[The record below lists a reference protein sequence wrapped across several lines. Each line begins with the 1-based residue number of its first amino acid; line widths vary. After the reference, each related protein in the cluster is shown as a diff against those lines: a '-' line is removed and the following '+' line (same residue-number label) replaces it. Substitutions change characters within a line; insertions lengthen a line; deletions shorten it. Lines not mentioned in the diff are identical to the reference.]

1 MLCGICEKDNNEKT
15 VQVTLKGLP
24 SLVKASKIR
33 GDATDI
39 PGKPSVI
46 CLKNNCEKLVSD
58 EWLKQRDSRNNTPEE
73 ERASILKAAAQI
85 LKEDIRGMVTNLNE
99 YPSCDDIKTGGNSF
113 FPNSLDVFFEE
124 LVLKGRK
131 SSLYQ
136 TKVNEKLY
144 YLFEEPNAENERLP
158 VLLDTLWLTG
168 KVLSFSSI
176 SWTGFMST
184 LESDSLNV
192 DTSIIPLPFINL
204 DPGNLNTIYTA
215 LSFAA
220 EKSKRYEKSCIV
232 TFDQPLFQKAVD
244 IVEGSNKSD
253 IVSSVI
259 VRLGG
264 FHTLM
269 SFMGSVGKI
278 MAGSGIEE
286 LLTTVYA
293 KNTVPHMMSGHAYSR
308 ALRGHFL
315 IHEALI
321 LIMLDDP
328 EILSLSEEDIQN
340 IHSLY
345 NDTKLNVIKE
355 NGLLIEVQEKV
366 YGRIDDLANTSR
378 TGKFVKERTI
388 SKNLASMN
396 SSIKLH
402 NTYID
407 FNPMQLFNR
416 IICSNKT
423 PEEIKHC
430 FKYELSPYPLSL
442 FKDGNLRK
450 GTKSQLLQEL
460 DKIYKPESMPHS
472 DTVYVIDGGFLL
484 HKVSWQKPASYNDIF
499 LQYVN
504 YVIHNY
510 NKDCVI
516 VFDGYTKEVI
526 STKESLQRCRSKG
539 SIEISIHAQASVI
552 IPQVDFLKNSQNKT
566 QFINI
571 LRTYFEDVGITVHQ
585 APRDADYLIT
595 MTAVELSMI
604 KKHVT
609 VVSED
614 TDIMVLLIHHAKNKN
629 ISMLRP
635 GKAAK
640 GQHGQQG
647 LKSTFNLA
655 TLPPTA
661 DSAEQH
667 VLRTYFQIQEWI
679 GNNLDPLQYG
689 WKKNK
694 QGNLIPVQCKEAV
707 VPLIY

>member
-15 VQVTLKGLP
+15 VQVTLKG
-24 SLVKASKIR
+24 LVKASKIR

-73 ERASILKAAAQI
+73 ELVSILKATAQI
-85 LKEDIRGMVTNLNE
+85 LKEDIRGMVTNLDE

-131 SSLYQ
+131 SPLYQ
-136 TKVNEKLY
+136 TKVSAMKNFIIS
-144 YLFEEPNAENERLP
+144 LFYKTPAKSGLCRIKMESIQEEPNAENERLP
-158 VLLDTLWLTG
+158 VLLDTLWLTEWLQDHNPF
-168 KVLSFSSI
+168 KCSELLSI
-176 SWTGFMST
+176 STG
-184 LESDSLNV
+184 
-192 DTSIIPLPFINL
+192 IIASPDVNCDKAQEIGEVIFNSHI
-204 DPGNLNTIYTA
+204 
-215 LSFAA
+215 
-220 EKSKRYEKSCIV
+220 EK
-232 TFDQPLFQKAVD
+232 
-244 IVEGSNKSD
+244 
-253 IVSSVI
+253 
-259 VRLGG
+259 
-264 FHTLM
+264 
-269 SFMGSVGKI
+269 
-278 MAGSGIEE
+278 
-286 LLTTVYA
+286 
-293 KNTVPHMMSGHAYSR
+293 
-308 ALRGHFL
+308 HFT
-315 IHEALI
+315 
-321 LIMLDDP
+321 
-328 EILSLSEEDIQN
+328 DIQ
-340 IHSLY
+340 Y
-345 NDTKLNVIKE
+345 
-355 NGLLIEVQEKV
+355 
-366 YGRIDDLANTSR
+366 
-378 TGKFVKERTI
+378 
-388 SKNLASMN
+388 
-396 SSIKLH
+396 
-402 NTYID
+402 
-407 FNPMQLFNR
+407 
-416 IICSNKT
+416 
-423 PEEIKHC
+423 
-430 FKYELSPYPLSL
+430 
-442 FKDGNLRK
+442 GNLRK

-460 DKIYKPESMPHS
+460 DKIYKPESMPDS

-552 IPQVDFLKNSQNKT
+552 IPQVDFFKNSQNKT

-640 GQHGQQG
+640 DSRMDWQQLG
-647 LKSTFNLA
+647 
-655 TLPPTA
+655 P
-661 DSAEQH
+661 SAIRVE
-667 VLRTYFQIQEWI
+667 E
-679 GNNLDPLQYG
+679 
-689 WKKNK
+689 K
-694 QGNLIPVQCKEAV
+694 
-707 VPLIY
+707 

>member
-1 MLCGICEKDNNEKT
+1 MHKRPEIIPTATCSNS
-15 VQVTLKGLP
+15 KGLQIKDKNGINNDVSAISTDENEAGP
-24 SLVKASKIR
+24 STSCSGQEGL
-33 GDATDI
+33 
-39 PGKPSVI
+39 
-46 CLKNNCEKLVSD
+46 CLKKPIVPFLGKEEIERFYK
-58 EWLKQRDSRNNTPEE
+58 TPAKSGLGHIKME
-73 ERASILKAAAQI
+73 SIQ
-85 LKEDIRGMVTNLNE
+85 
-99 YPSCDDIKTGGNSF
+99 
-113 FPNSLDVFFEE
+113 
-124 LVLKGRK
+124 
-131 SSLYQ
+131 
-136 TKVNEKLY
+136 
-144 YLFEEPNAENERLP
+144 EEPNAENERLP

-293 KNTVPHMMSGHAYSR
+293 KITVPHMMSGHAYSR

-328 EILSLSEEDIQN
+328 EILSEEDIQN
-340 IHSLY
+340 IHKWLQDHNPFKCSELLSISTGIIASPDV
-345 NDTKLNVIKE
+345 NCDKAQEIGEVIF
-355 NGLLIEVQEKV
+355 NSHIEKHFTDIQCK
-366 YGRIDDLANTSR
+366 RKDNI
-378 TGKFVKERTI
+378 
-388 SKNLASMN
+388 KNLASMN

-472 DTVYVIDGGFLL
+472 DTVYVIEGGFLL

-539 SIEISIHAQASVI
+539 SIEISIHAQAS
-552 IPQVDFLKNSQNKT
+552 
-566 QFINI
+566 
-571 LRTYFEDVGITVHQ
+571 
-585 APRDADYLIT
+585 
-595 MTAVELSMI
+595 
-604 KKHVT
+604 
-609 VVSED
+609 
-614 TDIMVLLIHHAKNKN
+614 
-629 ISMLRP
+629 
-635 GKAAK
+635 
-640 GQHGQQG
+640 
-647 LKSTFNLA
+647 
-655 TLPPTA
+655 
-661 DSAEQH
+661 
-667 VLRTYFQIQEWI
+667 IQEWI

-694 QGNLIPVQCKEAV
+694 QVEKATGDTVGSQANTSFEEQLIKYIQERPALYNPGLPLLDRTHSKKMALWGEIANLFGGKYAV
-707 VPLIY
+707 VDLQKKWKYLRDCYTRAKKKVKEYKPSGSEATAPPNPGFSYYELLKFIDDGASSQRTVCSVTMSPMQNPAASPLPSTSGANSQVVTPITSPVNEVPVVPTLPTPSAKRMKTDGKTELQRQIL